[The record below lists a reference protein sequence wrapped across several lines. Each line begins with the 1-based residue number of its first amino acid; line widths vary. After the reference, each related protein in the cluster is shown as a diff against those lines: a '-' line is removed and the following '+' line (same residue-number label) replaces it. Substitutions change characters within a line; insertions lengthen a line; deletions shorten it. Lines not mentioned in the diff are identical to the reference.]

1 MKLVLLTYIL
11 LIYSFLFGEIVNHN
25 PDPNGEPWIS
35 GGLSPL
41 TVEQQKK
48 IDAIPVLL
56 LPESY
61 KNRKSELPYTI
72 DNSLEPYFRGVFN
85 QQGGSCAQASGIGY
99 TYTYEQNSQRG
110 TVANITDNQYPTHY
124 TYNFLNAGSGGNG
137 SWHFDGWDII
147 EAGGCPNVTDYGGL
161 YPLEI
166 EMPIDSTWT
175 YDELLSYYI
184 TNSKLWMNGYEKY
197 ETAMNNRVLEQ
208 VAMPIGTPEGLEVL
222 KQWFN
227 DHCDNSDAGGIAVF
241 AAGVSY
247 TFERGILG
255 VNSFCPGE
263 SVVLKWDESVN
274 HAMTFIGYNDSIRWD
289 YNADGKYT
297 NDIDITGDGIV
308 DMQDWEIGGLKMVN
322 SWGTSWADE
331 GYSWVMYRTLAQ
343 NLADG
348 GIYNNIAHSVRTRD
362 SYEPTLKLKTTIN
375 YSDRDDIKILA
386 GIANDLD
393 ATEPE
398 HTITFPYFNFQGGDS
413 IEMAGNEN
421 ILEFG
426 LDITQLLSY
435 ATSGTEAKFFI
446 CVEHRGG
453 GTGVGDITSF
463 SIIDEL
469 GNETI
474 SSQTDVIIIKDA
486 TTYASVNGSAVFDK
500 VTITTTDLPDADP
513 GKEYSYALSAINGTP
528 PYTWDMVIDYTEAE
542 NTNSFPTETMDQLT
556 MTNDDDGYAIIDL
569 NFDFPFFGKLH
580 DFIMISTNGSI
591 SFGETFEDVRTEI
604 GIRASKTIAPYVTD
618 LMSYPEDGDGIFYSM
633 TDNYVVIR
641 WVTSMWDQPEVNLDF
656 AAKLYSDGNIEFYY
670 GSGFTTGITWGAGI
684 SNAIVISS
692 LISDIS
698 NTDDPSNMKTSFTI
712 PPYPY
717 GIEFSSN
724 GIFSGI
730 TNTEET
736 SWDIMFRVTD
746 DKSISTFKELVF
758 SSTTGIENNGQ
769 FIVNNLQ
776 LEQNYPNPFNP
787 STTINFSVLNSEKMS
802 LYIYNIKGE
811 RIDVLFDD
819 RKLNAGNYT
828 VNWKAGKEFSSGI
841 YFYGIETESGIK
853 QIKKMT
859 LLK

>member
-1 MKLVLLTYIL
+1 MKKIL
-11 LIYSFLFGEIVNHN
+11 LSILILALFAFAELINNN

-61 KNRKSELPYTI
+61 ENRKSELPYTV

-85 QQGGSCAQASGIGY
+85 QQGGSCAQASGVGY
-99 TYTYEQNSQRG
+99 TYTYEQNFQRG
-110 TVANITDNQYPTHY
+110 TSADITDNQYPTHH
-124 TYNFLNAGSGGNG
+124 TYNFLNSGSGANG

-147 EAGGCPNVTDYGGL
+147 EAGGCPNVTDYGGML
-161 YPLEI
+161 WPSS
-166 EMPIDSTWT
+166 D
-175 YDELLSYYI
+175 YDFMHI
-184 TNSKLWMNGYEKY
+184 LWMDGYEKY
-197 ETAMNNRVLEQ
+197 ENAMNNRVLEQ

-227 DHCDNSDAGGIAVF
+227 DHCDSSAAGGIAVF

-255 VNSFCPGE
+255 MNSFCPGE
-263 SVVLKWDESVN
+263 SVVLKWDENVN

-289 YNADGKYT
+289 YNTDGKFT
-297 NDIDITGDGIV
+297 NDIDINGDGIV
-308 DMQDWEIGGLKMVN
+308 DMQDWEVGGLKMVN
-322 SWGTSWADE
+322 SWGTTWADE

-343 NLADG
+343 SLADG
-348 GIYNNIAHSVRTRD
+348 GIYNSIAHSVRTRD
-362 SYEPTLKLKTTIN
+362 SYEPTLKLKTIIN
-375 YSDRDDIKILA
+375 YSDRDDLKIMA
-386 GIANDLD
+386 GIANDLS

-398 HTITFPYFNFQGGDS
+398 HTITFPYFNFQGGDA
-413 IEMAGNEN
+413 IGMAGDGN

-426 LDITQLLSY
+426 LDITPLLSY

-446 CVEHRGG
+446 CVEHCGG
-453 GTGVGDITSF
+453 GTGRGSITSF
-463 SIIDEL
+463 SIIDDL
-469 GNETI
+469 GNETV
-474 SSQTDVIIIKDA
+474 SSQIDVAIAKDA
-486 TTYASVNGSAVFDK
+486 TTYASVNGSATFDK
-500 VTITTTDLPDADP
+500 AEITTTDLPDADP
-513 GKEYSYALSAINGTP
+513 GKEYSYTLSAINGTP
-528 PYTWDMVIDYTEAE
+528 PYYWDMAIDYTEVE
-542 NTNSFPTETMDQLT
+542 NTNSFPTESMTQLT

-569 NFDFPFFGKLH
+569 GFEFPFYGQLH

-591 SFGETFEDVRTEI
+591 SFGEAFEDVRTEI
-604 GIRASKTIAPYVTD
+604 DIRATKTIAPYVAD
-618 LMSYPEDGDGIFYSM
+618 LCSYPTDGDGIFYYMNDS
-633 TDNYVVIR
+633 YIIVR
-641 WVTSMWDQPEVNLDF
+641 WTTSIFDFQEYDLDF
-656 AAKLYSDGNIEFYY
+656 AAKLYSDGNIEFFY
-670 GSGFTTGITWGAGI
+670 GTGFTTGIEWGAGI
-684 SNAIVISS
+684 SNATVVSA
-692 LISDIS
+692 LISDVS
-698 NTDDPSNMKTSFTI
+698 NTDDPSDMKTSFST

-736 SWDIMFRVTD
+736 TWDLMFRVTD
-746 DKSISTFKELVF
+746 DKNISAFKELVF

-769 FIVNNLQ
+769 FTVDNLQ

-811 RIDVLFDD
+811 RIDVVFDN

-828 VNWKAGKEFSSGI
+828 VNWRSGKEFSSGI
-841 YFYGIETESGIK
+841 YYYGIETESGIK
-853 QIKKMT
+853 QMKKMT